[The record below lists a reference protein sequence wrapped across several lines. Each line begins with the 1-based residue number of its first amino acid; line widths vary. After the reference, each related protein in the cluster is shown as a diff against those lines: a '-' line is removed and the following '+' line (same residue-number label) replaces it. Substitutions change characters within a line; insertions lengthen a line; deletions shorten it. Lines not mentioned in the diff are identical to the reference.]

1 MVGNCFFWDC
11 APTAERAEMTD
22 QGSTKKR
29 REQAMGK
36 EVVSVEGE
44 GKLGEQG
51 KYTEEKGAVAGRY
64 HLDQVLR

>member
-1 MVGNCFFWDC
+1 
-11 APTAERAEMTD
+11 MTD

-29 REQAMGK
+29 TEQAIGK

-51 KYTEEKGAVAGRY
+51 KYIGGKGS
-64 HLDQVLR
+64 